1 MTTILAF
8 VFVLGVLVFVHELG
22 HFLVAKWAGIKVERF
37 ALGFPPFIYSK
48 TVGETAYSIGIIPLG
63 GFVKMLGENPDEEVP
78 DPKDPKAEK
87 TEVVPPDPNDIGR
100 SFMDKSVAKRA
111 AVIIAGPLMNY
122 VLAILVLIGLY
133 TFAGRPIVDETKIVL
148 GEVSTDSP
156 ASRGGLM
163 AGDQIVSINGKQ
175 VTSYDSLR
183 AVISA
188 NPGTSVELEWLRGSE
203 VLTGSIVP
211 LGEPVPNEK
220 GTIDTVGRIG
230 IAQKIDRYE
239 SYPFTEAVAMGFT
252 TTHELIGQTVL
263 FVKRLIFGEVSTNM
277 LGGPIFIAKESGNQ
291 AKKGLPSL
299 LFFMALLSINLAVL
313 NVLPIPVLDG
323 GHLIFLA
330 IEAIKGSPVNAK
342 GRLLAQ
348 QIGMGLL
355 LILIVM
361 VTYNDILRMIRGY

>member
-37 ALGFPPFIYSK
+37 ALGFPPFIFSK

-78 DPKDPKAEK
+78 DSKDPKAEK

-111 AVIIAGPLMNY
+111 AVIIAGPFMNY
-122 VLAILVLIGLY
+122 VLAILVLFCLY
-133 TFAGRPIVDETKIVL
+133 AFVGRPIINESSVILEVMSDGQAAKI
-148 GEVSTDSP
+148 
-156 ASRGGLM
+156 GLLT
-163 AGDQIVSINGKQ
+163 GDHIIEFDGNPIP
-175 VTSYDSLR
+175 TYDSLR
-183 AVISA
+183 SVISA
-188 NPGTSVELEWLRGSE
+188 NPGRSIGIKWVRGVDTLAGNITPATQFE
-203 VLTGSIVP
+203 
-211 LGEPVPNEK
+211 PNEK
-220 GTIDTVGRIG
+220 GGIDTVGRIG
-230 IAQKIDRYE
+230 IGLKPE
-239 SYPFTEAVAMGFT
+239 SYERYPIGSSIAMAAGA
-252 TTHELIGQTVL
+252 THELIWQTLV
-263 FVKRLIFGEVSTNM
+263 FVKRLVTGQVSMNM
-277 LGGPIFIAKESGNQ
+277 LGGPIFIAKESGKQ
-291 AKKGLPSL
+291 AEQGLPRL
-299 LFFMALLSINLAVL
+299 FFFMALLSVNLAVL

-323 GHLIFLA
+323 GHLIFLG
-330 IEAIKGSPVNAK
+330 IEAIKGSPVSAK
-342 GRLLAQ
+342 GRLIAQ